1 MSTPGWIERLLA
13 ADPRDVGCDS
23 AVAAL
28 HVYVD
33 MQANGAGPE
42 EEYPG
47 IAAHIDACDACAQV
61 FAGLSAAVS
70 DPDIAAS
77 EPCGSACDK

>member
-1 MSTPGWIERLLA
+1 
-13 ADPRDVGCDS
+13 
-23 AVAAL
+23 
-28 HVYVD
+28 